1 MVVSLIAAA
10 SLFVAAALSASSA
23 FATTVIV
30 VPPTGMANPAN
41 FPNAMTNARDYY
53 LANTAC
59 NADATCDEFQIAYP
73 ASFWPLVFLPDWC
86 TTDCQ
91 KWDVSVDDGTTQ
103 VVGLVNAALEASD
116 DPIVLFGHSQGSAV
130 ISNAM
135 RALANLSPADKAR
148 LQIVLAGN
156 IDNPA
161 GGLWSRLGFLGRVP
175 VVDVTT
181 GLPTPTDTGF
191 TFTSIIMQYDGVGNA
206 PKYWGNALAVA
217 NAVAGFLFLHGTTL
231 APDEKSSVVP
241 DYYPSVQDYL
251 DAVYDPAN
259 AKTDG
264 HGNTY
269 VVVPT
274 PVLPIVM
281 PLLALGRLTHTTA
294 LVQPFVDLVSPMLR
308 VLIDLGYDATE
319 DPGVYSTLSLL
330 PFSLRT
336 DPLKVLGD
344 LARALA
350 QGVHDAFT
358 AGPTPPVA
366 PVSVVAKVAP
376 ESAAD
381 LHHDSA
387 PVKGVAETIAGD
399 DEEVS
404 TPEPA
409 SSLPEPESS
418 ATAAVTAD
426 GDVDSTEPSAPT
438 EHDAPPAEDDP
449 VETES
454 RTKTDEPEHAGN
466 ASSPVE
472 KTQDAPQTGDRDTTK
487 PAADKP
493 GRPAAADRPDA
504 ARDAPDEAA

>member
-1 MVVSLIAAA
+1 MAA
-10 SLFVAAALSASSA
+10 VLSASST
-23 FATTVIV
+23 FAATVII
-30 VPPTGMANPAN
+30 VPPTGMANPAS

-53 LANTAC
+53 LADTAC
-59 NADATCDEFQIAYP
+59 NADSTCDEFQIAYP

-103 VVGLVNAALEASD
+103 VIGLINAALQASD

-135 RALANLSPADKAR
+135 RALANLSAVDKAR

-191 TFTSIIMQYDGVGNA
+191 TFRSIIMQYDGVGNA

-217 NAVAGFLFLHGTTL
+217 NAVAGFLYLHGTTL

-241 DYYPSVQDYL
+241 DYYPSVEDYL

-294 LVQPFVDLVSPMLR
+294 LVQPFVNLVSPMLR
-308 VLIDLGYDATE
+308 VLVDLGYDATE

-336 DPLKVLGD
+336 DPLKVLED
-344 LARALA
+344 LAHALA

-358 AGPTPPVA
+358 AGPTPPAA
-366 PVSVVAKVAP
+366 PVAAVGKVTP
-376 ESAAD
+376 TSAVD

-387 PVKGVAETIAGD
+387 AVEGVAAAITGD
-399 DEEVS
+399 GTSSAPEPTSS
-404 TPEPA
+404 TPD
-409 SSLPEPESS
+409 PEPSTP
-418 ATAAVTAD
+418 AVVTAD
-426 GDVDSTEPSAPT
+426 GDADSTEPAAPT
-438 EHDAPPAEDDP
+438 EHVTPPAEDDP
-449 VETES
+449 DKTES
-454 RTKTDEPEHAGN
+454 RSETVDSETAEN
-466 ASSPVE
+466 ASPPAR
-472 KTQDAPQTGDRDTTK
+472 KAKDAPPADDRDATK

-493 GRPAAADRPDA
+493 ERPAAADRPDA
-504 ARDAPDEAA
+504 SDEAA